1 MKLRFWFIACISLVI
16 LFACDPQKEFE
27 SYHSIETSGWNKDS
41 LITFSVDLKN
51 TAGSHNLY
59 INLRN
64 SGDYEFSNLWLFI
77 TIKSPDSTVLTD
89 TVEFQLADPSG
100 KWTGNGIGD
109 LFDNQFEYK
118 ENIFFPVPG
127 TYEFSIQQGMRSQ
140 RLKGI
145 KDVGLRIEKRN

>member
-1 MKLRFWFIACISLVI
+1 MKLKFRFIACISLVV
-16 LFACDPQKEFE
+16 LFSCDPQKEFE
-27 SYHSIETSGWNKDS
+27 AYHSIETSGWNKDS
-41 LITFSVDLKN
+41 LVTFSVDLEDTVGN
-51 TAGSHNLY
+51 HNLY

-64 SGDYEFSNLWLFI
+64 SGNYEYSNVWLFVN
-77 TIKSPDSTVLTD
+77 IKSPDGNTLSD

-118 ENIFFPVPG
+118 ENVFFPVSG

-145 KDVGLRIEKRN
+145 KDVGLRIEKRD